1 MMRYDARLSRMLHV
15 LIHMSKRGGRTTS
28 DTIALMLNTNPVVVR
43 RTMGSLK
50 QAGLVSSD
58 GGAGGGWSLQRDISS
73 ITILDVHE
81 ALGSPQ
87 AIAIAATVDHPV
99 CPVEHA
105 VVGELGALFAAT
117 EAFMLERMRGIT
129 LAAIADQIVFPV

>member
-1 MMRYDARLSRMLHV
+1 MRYDARLSRMLHV

-50 QAGLVSSD
+50 HAGLVASD
-58 GGAGGGWSLQRDISS
+58 GGAGGGWSLQRDIGS
-73 ITILDVHE
+73 ITIRDVYE

-87 AIAIAATVDHPV
+87 AIAIGATVDHPA

-105 VVGELGALFAAT
+105 VVGELGALFQAT
-117 EAFMLERMRGIT
+117 EAFMLEKMHTIT
-129 LAAIADQIVFPV
+129 LAAIADQVQV